1 MTAWIVW
8 ILAALVL
15 GGIEVATLNLVFVM
29 VAVGAVGG
37 ALTALVGGPMVAQAV
52 VAAVVAVG
60 MLAVVRPVALRHLQ
74 QRGTLRT
81 GVAALVGARAVVLE
95 RVDAHGGRIKLA
107 GEVWSARTYDPSAVV
122 DQGAEV
128 DVVSIE
134 GATAVIM
141 AADG

>member
-1 MTAWIVW
+1 MCRQQFLARTLHPAGIRDRLPAQGEG
-8 ILAALVL
+8 ILKPLVS
-15 GGIEVATLNLVFVM
+15 
-29 VAVGAVGG
+29 
-37 ALTALVGGPMVAQAV
+37 
-52 VAAVVAVG
+52 
-60 MLAVVRPVALRHLQ
+60 LRHLQ